1 MVLLSFLTI
10 GVTAFAQSSVS
21 GKIVDANGEPL
32 VGASVLVKGTHSGAV
47 ADLDGNYTV
56 SGVDAN
62 SVLVFSSIGYKTQ
75 EVVVGNQKN
84 ILTLPI

>member
-1 MVLLSFLTI
+1 MTKRFLMVLLSFLTI
-10 GVTAFAQSSVS
+10 GVTAFA
-21 GKIVDANGEPL
+21 
-32 VGASVLVKGTHSGAV
+32 VGASVLVKGTHTGAV

-84 ILTLPI
+84 ILTLPT